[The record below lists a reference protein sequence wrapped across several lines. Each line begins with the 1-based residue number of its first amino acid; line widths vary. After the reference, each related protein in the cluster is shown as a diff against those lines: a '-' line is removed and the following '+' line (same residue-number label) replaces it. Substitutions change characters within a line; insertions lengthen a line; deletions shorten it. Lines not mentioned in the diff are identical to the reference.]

1 MQQNPSPSFIQSVR
15 SYRPTRQQVLRFA
28 ISLLLAILLWGWVT
42 QIQNPYDQRT
52 LAGYTMQTGQ
62 LPEGL
67 QIVSSLPDARVTVKG
82 ARSDV
87 DAIRQSDLTV
97 TANTAGIT
105 GPGTFQ
111 VDVLVTGAED
121 VDKVAVSPSTVTIQ
135 VDERVTRIVP
145 VRVQATTSS
154 GSPLTTSLDGIQPL
168 VSQVTVSGPK
178 SAVDRVEEAQLPVT
192 VNQQLG
198 AYETSAAPF
207 AVDAEGLRITEVE
220 VLPSSITVRV
230 DVPQSGKSISVIP
243 NITGVPAEGYTI
255 QVRRA
260 LPDTILVDGPPDVLA
275 DLLFVN
281 TEPVDVTDATQS
293 ITAMVG
299 LEDLPDGVT
308 VIDPSDG
315 RVEVRVA
322 IEDTSTSSQT
332 LPELPIEVLG
342 LEAGY
347 TADLSPNSFTI
358 QVSAPFDVLQLM
370 TPSDIIVLVD
380 VTGLGPGTH
389 VLAPEV
395 TLPPGA
401 SWSTADVADG
411 LITVVIT
418 ETPTTASP
426 EASAPPEAATAPG
439 GT

>member
-1 MQQNPSPSFIQSVR
+1 MQQNPSPTLLQSVR
-15 SYRPTRQQVLRFA
+15 NYRPTRQQVLRFA

-52 LAGYTMQTGQ
+52 LAGYTMQTGP
-62 LPEGL
+62 LPEEL
-67 QIVSSLPDARVTVKG
+67 QIVSTLPDARVTVKG

-97 TANTAGIT
+97 TANTASIT
-105 GPGTFQ
+105 GAGTFQ
-111 VDVLVTGAED
+111 VDVVVTGAED
-121 VDKVAVSPSTVTIQ
+121 VDKVEVSPSSVTIQ

-145 VRVQATTSS
+145 VRVMATNSS
-154 GSPLTTSLDGIQPL
+154 GSPLTTSLEGIEPL
-168 VSQVTVSGPK
+168 VSQVTIAGPR

-198 AYETSAAPF
+198 AYETSASPF

-220 VLPSSITVRV
+220 ILPSSITVRV

-255 QVRRA
+255 QVRRS
-260 LPDTILVDGPPDVLA
+260 LPDTILVDGPPEVLA

-299 LEDLPDGVT
+299 LEDLPEGVT

-315 RVEVRVA
+315 MVEVRVA

-342 LEAGY
+342 LEPGY
-347 TADLSPNSFTI
+347 SVDLTPETFSI
-358 QVSAPFDVLQLM
+358 QVTAPFDVLQLM

-380 VTGLGPGTH
+380 LTGLGPGTH
-389 VLAPEV
+389 VLSPEV

-401 SWSTADVADG
+401 SWSTADAADS

-418 ETPTTASP
+418 EPPTAASP
-426 EASAPPEAATAPG
+426 EPPPPADTATPPG
-439 GT
+439 